1 MMQFTFR
8 NQPNQNNQ
16 QYNTYFG
23 KTQRQSLSQMTQ
35 PQYVPR
41 DLAPEQPKP
50 ENKMTWGEPIW
61 FLFHTLAQKV
71 KKESFPQIRHEL
83 LNNIYTI
90 CTYLPCPVCANHA
103 VEYLKKINFN
113 TIQTKDDLISM
124 LYVFH
129 NEVNKRKNV
138 ATFDFL
144 EVEKKYSTAI
154 TINILKNF
162 MQTFEKRSRNERL
175 MSVEFHK
182 RNYII
187 QLKNW
192 LNMNI
197 HCFDT

>member
-1 MMQFTFR
+1 MMQFTFI
-8 NQPNQNNQ
+8 NQSNQNNNQ
-16 QYNTYFG
+16 HNTYFA
-23 KTQRQSLSQMTQ
+23 KTQRQGLSQLTQ
-35 PQYVPR
+35 PQYGTR
-41 DLAPEQPKP
+41 NLSPEQPKP

-71 KKESFPQIRHEL
+71 KTERFPSIRHEV

-90 CTYLPCPVCANHA
+90 CTFLPCPLCANHA
-103 VEYLKKINFN
+103 IEYLNKINFN

-138 ATFDFL
+138 SAFEFTEL
-144 EVEKKYSTAI
+144 EKKYSTAV
-154 TINILKNF
+154 TINIIKNF
-162 MQTFEKRSRNERL
+162 MQTFEKRSKNDRM

-182 RNYII
+182 RNYIV

-197 HCFDT
+197 HCFDA